1 METYKAPLRGEA
13 GRRLQD
19 ELLVDILN
27 HAPDAV
33 AIMDVVSTHSNGY
46 AFLYVNAAFEA
57 LYQCKNTDVVGLD
70 VNEFMAGR
78 SYPKDVETTNAL
90 LSEGAPFMLTRPYPR
105 SDGTTLWLEVH
116 FRPISMDRQ
125 PLRWIFSARDITSK
139 KLLQDRA
146 MQLGIAVEEGN
157 DLVAISIAND
167 EEGSWAF
174 AYVNE
179 AFTRATGY
187 RSEEV
192 VGRTFA
198 SLVPPGIATEHFTAI
213 RTKLF
218 EGQPVRDEVRFMHKN
233 GRIGTFVCD
242 VKPIADPLTGRY
254 TSIVTIFRDI
264 TEQRLREARLQF
276 EAEHD
281 VVTGLHN
288 RRYFERML
296 TDSIAMEQ
304 PAAPQHALIFLDLD
318 GFKQINDL
326 LGHEAGDEV
335 LRAAASAFER
345 CVGGND
351 VLVRWGGDEFAALLF
366 HCHISSAQRVAESM
380 QAALHRNPARLGVTA
395 SIGVAPAL
403 PGEKPSVSIRRAD
416 AATYDAKKAG
426 GDRVAVRET

>member
-1 METYKAPLRGEA
+1 MEAYKTPLRGEA

-19 ELLVDILN
+19 ELLIDILN

-33 AIMDVVSTHSNGY
+33 AIMDVVSARLNKY
-46 AFLYVNAAFEA
+46 VFLYVNSAFES
-57 LYQCKNTDVVGLD
+57 LYLCARADVVGRD
-70 VNEFMAGR
+70 VNEFMASR
-78 SYPKDVETTNAL
+78 SLAKDAEKTDAM
-90 LSEGAPFMLTRPYPR
+90 LSEGAPFMMTRAYPR
-105 SDGTTLWLEVH
+105 SDGSTLWLEVH
-116 FRPISMDRQ
+116 FRPIAMENQ

-146 MQLGIAVEEGN
+146 MQLSIAVEEGN
-157 DLVAISIAND
+157 DLVAISVAD
-167 EEGSWAF
+167 HEEGAWVF
-174 AYVNE
+174 EYVNE

-187 RSEEV
+187 RPEEI
-192 VGRTFA
+192 VGETFA
-198 SLVPPGIATEHFTAI
+198 SIVPPGVATERFTAI
-213 RTKLF
+213 RSKLF
-218 EGQPVRDEVRFMHKN
+218 AGQPVRDEVRFMHKN

-242 VKPIADPLTGRY
+242 VKPIADPITGQF
-254 TSIVTIFRDI
+254 TSIVTVFRDI

-304 PAAPQHALIFLDLD
+304 PAAPQHSLIFMDLD
-318 GFKQINDL
+318 GFKQVNDR
-326 LGHEAGDEV
+326 LGHDTGDEV
-335 LRAAASAFER
+335 LRAAAAAFER

-366 HCHISSAQRVAESM
+366 HCHVSSAVRVAESM
-380 QAALHRNPARLGVTA
+380 QAEFQHDPARRWVTA
-395 SIGVAPAL
+395 SIGVVPVL
-403 PGEKPSVSIRRAD
+403 PGEKPSASIRRAD

-426 GDRVAVRET
+426 GNRVAVRET